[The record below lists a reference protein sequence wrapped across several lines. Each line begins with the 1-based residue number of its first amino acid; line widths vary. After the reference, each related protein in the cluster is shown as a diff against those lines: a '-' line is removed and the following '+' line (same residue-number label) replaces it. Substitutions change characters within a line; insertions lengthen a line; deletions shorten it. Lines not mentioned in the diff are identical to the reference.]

1 MARPLPILLVVLW
14 AIAFPCRALADED
27 TTGTHAAMDRA
38 MTMMDAAAVALAQD
52 SALVKKDWAAVGDDT
67 LAVRTAAFDTSAINL
82 LQTDP
87 AYDYDKD
94 LHIHTLWWAR
104 LKGLLEHW
112 LQKIFG
118 SRAGSWVFGHLD
130 WAILS
135 FAILFLLFYFRKRI
149 FFSVFAPEA
158 GRPRQVTAIE
168 ENIEA
173 LDLDKLL
180 AKAEKAQDWRIA
192 LRYHYLK
199 VLRRLMDEGL
209 IQWQPRY
216 TDHDYMRQLK
226 DPAKR
231 AAFGEVSFLFKWAW
245 YGDAPMD
252 EARYR
257 TMLPAFVS
265 FHAPNGNER

>member
-1 MARPLPILLVVLW
+1 
-14 AIAFPCRALADED
+14 
-27 TTGTHAAMDRA
+27 MDRA
-38 MTMMDAAAVALAQD
+38 MTMMDAAAEALAQD

-67 LAVRTAAFDTSAINL
+67 LAVRTATFDTSAIHRL
-82 LQTDP
+82 KTDP

-94 LHIHTLWWAR
+94 LHIHTLWWTR
-104 LKGLLEHW
+104 LKGLLEHL

-130 WAILS
+130 WAVLA
-135 FAILFLLFYFRKRI
+135 FAILFLLFFFRKRI

-158 GRPRQVTAIE
+158 GRPRQVTAME

-180 AKAEKAQDWRIA
+180 ATAEKARDWRTA

-199 VLRRLMDEGL
+199 VLRHLMDEGL
-209 IQWQPRY
+209 IEWQPRY
-216 TDHDYMRQLK
+216 TDRDYLRQLK

-231 AAFGEVSFLFKWAW
+231 AVFGEVSFLFKWAW

-257 TMLPAFVS
+257 NMLPAFTR
-265 FHAPNGNER
+265 FHTPNGNSR